1 MSDEEREIILKGT
14 KIVAGGR
21 SIKLTNIVV
30 RRGVPLPALGERVVG
45 IDEKRVVK
53 FAGNVTRVDPEKWE
67 YDVELRKSFVSPAHE
82 CTERDSFAGRVPSH
96 QDKEQGNGT
105 RRVV

>member
-1 MSDEEREIILKGT
+1 MDGTREIIIRGEAAQ
-14 KIVAGGR
+14 VNGDC
-21 SIKLTNIVV
+21 IKVTNIVV
-30 RRGVPLPALGERVVG
+30 RRGVLLPALGERVVG